1 MNREQCNALIERL
14 ADREDIHLCE
24 PDCLDMECKSCL
36 CVEAPVYIGI
46 VLERMRNIDNS
57 NVTKLLFVWQHLNF
71 SKSLQT
77 ILDETEWEKTLA
89 MIDPQPPV
97 TPGTNDWNST
107 AFTRIEQLK
116 DPNARA
122 LFDYLITLFL

>member
-77 ILDETEWEKTLA
+77 ILDETEWEEVLVKENTDKGTKCVGYEMRLKSPSKELFEFLDTLF
-89 MIDPQPPV
+89 PV
-97 TPGTNDWNST
+97 TNN
-107 AFTRIEQLK
+107 L
-116 DPNARA
+116 
-122 LFDYLITLFL
+122 

>member
-77 ILDETEWEKTLA
+77 ILDETEWEEVLVKENT
-89 MIDPQPPV
+89 DK
-97 TPGTNDWNST
+97 GTKCVGYEM
-107 AFTRIEQLK
+107 RLK
-116 DPNARA
+116 SPSKE
-122 LFDYLITLFL
+122 LFEFLDTLFPQE